1 MANPNPYQA
10 REARWRRSGR
20 AGNEK
25 ALQKKLWDFITLAEN
40 RVMLDPDADPDLVL
54 KALHGMAQIA
64 GQYLKTIEQVDL
76 RARVEA
82 LEARRDPGVSPQVTE
97 RAPPDALL

>member
-20 AGNEK
+20 AGGEK
-25 ALQKKLWDFITLAEN
+25 ALQKKLWDFITAAEE
-40 RVMLDPDADPDLVL
+40 RVILDPDADRELVL

-64 GQYLKTIEQVDL
+64 GQYLKTLEQIDL

-82 LEARRDPGVSPQVTE
+82 LEAARHRSEPESAQPLD
-97 RAPPDALL
+97 LLEP